1 MQDSLRFYGVLCTV
15 CIAIPWETWGREWGR
30 LPKTNPV
37 LLVFSEQTAR
47 KNAGNPRV
55 FEESGTPCGGTR
67 NIESG
72 RDFPAFFVFRLRG
85 GGESGGGD
93 SSPVCISYTIVVH
106 LTDFSVVS

>member
-1 MQDSLRFYGVLCTV
+1 MRNSLDFSHVLCRV

-30 LPKTNPV
+30 LTKTRPIS
-37 LLVFSEQTAR
+37 LGFSDGKTPE
-47 KNAGNPRV
+47 NAGNPGV
-55 FEESGTPCGGTR
+55 LEESGTPCGGTR

-72 RDFPAFFVFRLRG
+72 RDFPAFFVVRLRG